1 MWFLSF
7 QGGLFI
13 MRWVVQNGRN
23 VWYPVKDKVT
33 LVKSNSWNYVKSRY
47 KIIWEMGITH
57 EIFGLEK
64 QVIAKWRVTDERFL
78 FWQLIF
84 KDKEVPTTVVSL
96 FFDATI
102 K

>member
-1 MWFLSF
+1 
-7 QGGLFI
+7 

-47 KIIWEMGITH
+47 KIIWESHMKY
-57 EIFGLEK
+57 LVWKK

-84 KDKEVPTTVVSL
+84 KHKDTPTVIICFNFTL
-96 FFDATI
+96 NDNKAE
-102 K
+102 